1 MYFFQIGMLSAC
13 INPVL
18 YGFLNETFKREFKEI
33 SRQPFCCSHQLLA
46 PTLTNGES
54 QPALELKVIE
64 DNKTLIKVENKL
76 IPREPISA
84 FNLKQNFKSK
94 EQISNAE
101 FVTVHQTSPHH
112 TCHK

>member
-1 MYFFQIGMLSAC
+1 MSSAC

-33 SRQPFCCSHQLLA
+33 SRQPFCCSKPAL
-46 PTLTNGES
+46 PTLTNGEQS
-54 QPALELKVIE
+54 QLQPALELKVIE

-84 FNLKQNFKSK
+84 FNPKQNFKSK